1 MQTKKTKSKQHT
13 PKLKTAN
20 EGGTT
25 ANMIEIIPWHFNWA
39 TLEHILQKHK
49 W

>member
-20 EGGTT
+20 EGGPLPT
-25 ANMIEIIPWHFNWA
+25 
-39 TLEHILQKHK
+39 
-49 W
+49 